1 MNTLDDRITFLSELI
16 QTVRNDLIHQTF
28 SSISLKEE
36 AFDNIVTDVDVLVQE
51 RLVHALSDRFPDTAF
66 LNEEETTHVMS
77 DRLWII
83 DPIDGTKNF
92 VRRQE
97 DFAIS
102 VAYYENRQPVF
113 GIVMDVAKDA
123 LYVGVEGR
131 GAWLNGQSLSHLKNR
146 PLREAV
152 LDVNLKTLDYLNRV
166 HHADIFAL
174 SKGLF
179 AHRSIGSGA
188 LSLCRIAAGK
198 HDVYVGDSIS
208 LWDYAAGAI
217 ILRGVG
223 GVVELPFLDPRRP
236 EPAPQTVIGAA
247 HPNQIRALFEI
258 LHIQH

>member
-1 MNTLDDRITFLSELI
+1 MNTLDDRITFLTELI

-28 SSISLKEE
+28 SSISLKEQ
-36 AFDNIVTDVDVLVQE
+36 AFDNIVTDIDVMVQE
-51 RLVHALSDRFPDTAF
+51 RLVTALRERFPDTAF

-77 DRLWII
+77 DRMWII

-97 DFAIS
+97 DYAIS

-113 GIVMDVAKDA
+113 GMVMDVAKDIM
-123 LYVGVEGR
+123 YVGVEGK
-131 GAWLNGQSLSHLKNR
+131 GSWQNGQVMPSLMNR
-146 PLREAV
+146 PLKEAV
-152 LDVNLKTLDYLNRV
+152 LDVNLKTLDYFYRV
-166 HHADIFAL
+166 HHATIFTL

-198 HDVYVGDSIS
+198 HDLYVGDSIS

-217 ILRGVG
+217 ILRAVG
-223 GVVELPFLDPRRP
+223 GAVELPYLDPLKP

-247 HPNQIRALFEI
+247 HTDQIRALFELLG
-258 LHIQH
+258 LHR